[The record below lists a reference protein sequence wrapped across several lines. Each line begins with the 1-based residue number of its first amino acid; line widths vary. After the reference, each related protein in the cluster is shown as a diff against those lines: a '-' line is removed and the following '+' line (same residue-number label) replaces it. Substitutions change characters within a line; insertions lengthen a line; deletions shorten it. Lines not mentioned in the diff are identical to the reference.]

1 MPNNSYDCNGNK
13 IKTAL
18 NTFIIL
24 LVGTFTDGLH
34 DLEGL
39 FQPK

>member
-18 NTFIIL
+18 STFIIL
-24 LVGTFTDGLH
+24 LEDTFTDGLH

-39 FQPK
+39 FQTK